1 MENMDKWGEP
11 KAGSAGLVPTT
22 AANDLMHST
31 SLGRSAKITK
41 VMAYND
47 TGANVTLQFGTLD
60 RQAIPAFVQ
69 LLPELVAQNTLDN
82 EWTEWDLPAVEFA
95 PNTALLAAG
104 RTGNIYVLASAALV
118 DVVIEVK
125 EKGA

>member
-1 MENMDKWGEP
+1 
-11 KAGSAGLVPTT
+11 
-22 AANDLMHST
+22 
-31 SLGRSAKITK
+31 
-41 VMAYND
+41 MAYND